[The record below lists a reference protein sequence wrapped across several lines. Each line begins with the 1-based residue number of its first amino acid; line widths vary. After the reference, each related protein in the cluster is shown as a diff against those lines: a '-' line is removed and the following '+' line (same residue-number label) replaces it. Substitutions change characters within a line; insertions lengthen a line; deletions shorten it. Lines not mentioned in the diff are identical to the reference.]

1 MGDLT
6 LFGIPISFGTMI
18 YQAVIFTILTF
29 LLKKYVLKNLVGVID
44 KRKLQIEK
52 QLEIAE
58 TSKVQAEKNLESSVI
73 ELKAARK
80 IAREILE
87 HSENEAEFIIRDAKE
102 EAKRIIKEAK
112 EEALFRSRSF
122 DPNGQNKGA

>member
-18 YQAVIFTILTF
+18 YQAVIFTVLTF
-29 LLKKYVLKNLVGVID
+29 LLKKYVLKNLVGVIER
-44 KRKLQIEK
+44 RKLHIEK

-58 TSKVQAEKNLESSVI
+58 TSKLQAEVNLESSLT

-80 IAREILE
+80 QAREMLA
-87 HSENEAEFIIRDAKE
+87 HSESEAEIIIRDAKTEANRILKEANE
-102 EAKRIIKEAK
+102 EAI
-112 EEALFRSRSF
+112 FRSRSF
-122 DPNGQNKGA
+122 DPKGQNKGA